1 MLKSLIKS
9 LNRLQSQS
17 SLPPTKPGDRLS
29 YRTSVRFFVM
39 IVLACA
45 LFFIAGNVGCG
56 WIYLMSA
63 SVLASVILSCILP
76 LMTLSVIA
84 VHQSAGTKATAG
96 QNLVVTIH
104 LGLHSAIAKRMPVQ
118 WLRVKYLFPG
128 GKLSNKPLFI
138 ESLLSSASMPWVIRD
153 LKRGVFNLGTVEIET
168 SFPLGFVWFKRQVTP
183 ASTQTITV
191 YPRTV
196 PIEGFF
202 LYRLPL
208 AAAGAFGSSRANR
221 STRASTFTRGIRE
234 YVRGD
239 SPRHVHWRSSAKL
252 GQLMVREYETEGLP
266 IFDVAI
272 DLQAPW
278 QSEEQFELAVTAC
291 ASLLTLGMQLG
302 TSPQL
307 KILPERAY
315 QELNLPALPP
325 GLNTQMEIL
334 ARITPLKSGVR
345 LHGTTAFERTPYD
358 SERAM
363 VLISPSGY
371 SEQPRNNVYL
381 IEVGAITQE
390 TGPVKPDIS
399 TSMTS
404 TTIVHRANRSLI
416 FNADDLSNL

>member
-9 LNRLQSQS
+9 LSRLQYLYSQ
-17 SLPPTKPGDRLS
+17 PPRKPGDRIS
-29 YRTSVRFFVM
+29 YRTSARFFV
-39 IVLACA
+39 IIILASA

-76 LMTLSVIA
+76 LITLKVIS

-96 QNLVVTIH
+96 QNLVITIH
-104 LGLHSAIAKRMPVQ
+104 LGLHSRLAKHMPVQ

-138 ESLLSSASMPWVIRD
+138 ETLINNASIPWVIRD

-168 SFPLGFVWFKRQVTP
+168 SFPLGFVWFNRQVTP
-183 ASTQTITV
+183 TSEQTITV

-202 LYRLPL
+202 LYRLPHS
-208 AAAGAFGSSRANR
+208 AAGAFGSARANR

-266 IFDVAI
+266 LFDVAI

-307 KILPERAY
+307 TILPERAY
-315 QELNLPALPP
+315 NDLNLPALPP
-325 GLNTQMEIL
+325 GLSAQMEVL
-334 ARITPLKSGVR
+334 ARIMPLKKGSKAASNS
-345 LHGTTAFERTPYD
+345 LIDRTVYD
-358 SERAM
+358 SERTL
-363 VLISPSGY
+363 VLVSPSGF
-371 SEQPRNNVYL
+371 SEQPRNNLYL
-381 IEVGAITQE
+381 IEVGSLT
-390 TGPVKPDIS
+390 PDVKQQVSEIS
-399 TSMTS
+399 TTITS
-404 TTIVHRANRSLI
+404 TTILHRANRSII
-416 FNADDLSNL
+416 FNADDLSSL

>member
-1 MLKSLIKS
+1 
-9 LNRLQSQS
+9 
-17 SLPPTKPGDRLS
+17 
-29 YRTSVRFFVM
+29 
-39 IVLACA
+39 
-45 LFFIAGNVGCG
+45 
-56 WIYLMSA
+56 MSA

-76 LMTLSVIA
+76 LLILTVIS
-84 VHQSAGTKATAG
+84 VHQTAGNKATAG

-104 LGLHSAIAKRMPVQ
+104 LGLHSAIARRMPVQ

-128 GKLSNKPLFI
+128 GKLINKPLFI
-138 ESLLSSASMPWVIRD
+138 ESLLNNANIPWVIRD

-168 SFPLGFVWFKRQVTP
+168 SFPLGFVWFKRLVTP
-183 ASTQTITV
+183 ASIQTITV
-191 YPRTV
+191 YPRVV

-202 LYRLPL
+202 LYRLPHS
-208 AAAGAFGSSRANR
+208 AAGAAGSSRSNR

-307 KILPERAY
+307 TILPERAY
-315 QELNLPALPP
+315 EELNLPALPA
-325 GLNTQMEIL
+325 GLSTQMEVL
-334 ARITPLKSGVR
+334 ARITSMKPATRSQGR
-345 LHGTTAFERTPYD
+345 HPFERTAFD
-358 SERAM
+358 SERTL
-363 VLISPSGY
+363 VLVSPSGFE
-371 SEQPRNNVYL
+371 EQPRNNLYL
-381 IEVGAITQE
+381 IEVGSITTE
-390 TGPVKPDIS
+390 NGPHKPDL
-399 TSMTS
+399 S
-404 TTIVHRANRSLI
+404 TTISTTVLHRASRSLI

>member
-9 LNRLQSQS
+9 LNRLRSLS
-17 SLPPTKPGDRLS
+17 SKPPTKPGDRLS
-29 YRTSVRFFVM
+29 YRTSARFFVM
-39 IVLACA
+39 IVLASA

-76 LMTLSVIA
+76 LLILTVIS
-84 VHQSAGTKATAG
+84 VHQTAGNKATSG

-104 LGLHSAIAKRMPVQ
+104 LGLHSAIARRMPVQ

-128 GKLSNKPLFI
+128 GKLINKPLFI
-138 ESLLSSASMPWVIRD
+138 ESLLNNANIPWVIRD

-168 SFPLGFVWFKRQVTP
+168 SFPLGFVWFKRLVTP

-191 YPRTV
+191 YPRVV

-202 LYRLPL
+202 LYRLPHS
-208 AAAGAFGSSRANR
+208 AAGAAGSSRSNR

-307 KILPERAY
+307 TILPERAY
-315 QELNLPALPP
+315 EELNLPALPA
-325 GLNTQMEIL
+325 GLSTQMEVL
-334 ARITPLKSGVR
+334 ARITPMKPVTRSQE
-345 LHGTTAFERTPYD
+345 HHPFERTAFD
-358 SERAM
+358 SDRTL
-363 VLISPSGY
+363 VLVSPSGFE
-371 SEQPRNNVYL
+371 EQPRNNLYL
-381 IEVGAITQE
+381 IEVGSITTE
-390 TGPVKPDIS
+390 TGPHKPDL
-399 TSMTS
+399 S
-404 TTIVHRANRSLI
+404 TTISTTVLHRASRSLI